1 MSVWNFKVLFTE
13 QIALCSVGCCKSEP
27 EVKCLI
33 LQVRARR
40 CSGAV
45 SALYH
50 FFVLGV
56 QG

>member
-1 MSVWNFKVLFTE
+1 MSIQNFKVLFTE
-13 QIALCSVGCCKSEP
+13 QITLCSVGCCKREP

-33 LQVRARR
+33 LQAQARR
-40 CSGAV
+40 CSDAV